1 MELVKKYIPFVC
13 ALAAFVLLVVFRTV
27 PSKKLWDNYTVLYVP
42 VSTQDEQVINALEAA
57 GIKEYICLK
66 NQRVPVLL
74 SAFSPEVTMLKLST
88 GSSTEDYLFS
98 RENFFYD
105 SNGNYKLFY
114 IPSEYKK
121 NLNDCIHFLE
131 KKNIKTGI
139 DIAFSYPWLLPV
151 LILVYFVILFIF
163 ARKKMLFLFLNIFS
177 LVYIFSSP
185 FYASCISVILFQTA
199 LFIISNIWG
208 RKDAKKQLLKT
219 IALILMVF
227 VSLLSAF
234 SSSIKSGLF
243 YLISLTGTA
252 SILCIYDSMKKR
264 RESKMNF
271 VPVYIKPAKMI
282 SSFGGNGKIILPVS
296 LGITALA
303 LLYFGLSFT
312 NVTPGFS
319 QKIKLP
325 GAVGIAKAGNNN
337 STEDK
342 LPSLEDYYKWK
353 WNIVSRP
360 FKSLNRNYAED
371 SYLVFPSYI
380 SENGKIKESDQIL
393 SYDDDFKQSVYNDI
407 DSLDFDSIEKV
418 LKSQNKN
425 AKYAYVQ
432 TSSYKVSL
440 FSIIMMFISFSVLLF
455 IYFSVIIK
463 KGGRK

>member
-13 ALAAFVLLVVFRTV
+13 VVAAFVVLIVFRTV
-27 PSKKLWDNYTVLYVP
+27 PTKKLWDNYTVLYVP
-42 VSTQDEQVINALEAA
+42 VSTGDDIVINALESAQ
-57 GIKEYICLK
+57 INDFICLK

-74 SAFSPEVTMLKLST
+74 SPFSPEFTMLKLNT
-88 GSSTEDYLFS
+88 GSASEDYLYS
-98 RENFFYD
+98 RENYFYD
-105 SNGNYKLFY
+105 STGNYKLFY

-131 KKNIKTGI
+131 KRNIKTGI
-139 DIAFSYPWLLPV
+139 DVDFSYPWILPV

-163 ARKKMLFLFLNIFS
+163 GKNKLLFLLLNVFPVLFIFC
-177 LVYIFSSP
+177 SP
-185 FYASCISVILFQTA
+185 FYAACTSVILIQTS
-199 LFIISNIWG
+199 LFIVSNIWG
-208 RKDAKKQLLKT
+208 RKNAKKQLLKT
-219 IALILMVF
+219 IAIILLVF
-227 VSLLSAF
+227 VSVVSAF
-234 SSSIKSGLF
+234 SSSIRTGLF
-243 YLISLTGTA
+243 YLITMLGTV
-252 SILCIYDSMKKR
+252 SMLYIYDLLKLK

-282 SSFGGNGKIILPVS
+282 SGFGGNGKIILPVS
-296 LGITALA
+296 LGITAITLI
-303 LLYFGLSFT
+303 YFALSFT

-319 QKIKLP
+319 QKIQLPGLSSSGEEKLP
-325 GAVGIAKAGNNN
+325 C
-337 STEDK
+337 
-342 LPSLEDYYKWK
+342 LEDYYKWN

-360 FKSLNRNYAED
+360 FKSLNKNYSDD
-371 SYLVFPSYI
+371 SYVIYPSFTN
-380 SENGKIKESDQIL
+380 ENDKITESDKIL
-393 SYDDDFKQSVYNDI
+393 SYDDNFRQSVYNDI